1 MKRETQ
7 LELARIL
14 QAQAKSG
21 AAAHA
26 PAVFRNPVLS
36 YSDLQVAQRERER
49 LFRAMPLFIGM
60 SCRLPAPGD
69 YLAEE
74 IAGVPVLVVRGADGV
89 LRAFANICRHR
100 GAPVAAG
107 CGHAR
112 VFSCPY
118 HGWTYGLDGRLAGIP
133 EAASFGD
140 IDKAT
145 HGLTPLPTGE
155 RYGMIFIRLSPDAPL
170 DIDVDAHLAGLG
182 EEFGAYGFERYGCF
196 GSETMTPAINWKFGI
211 DTFLESYHL
220 PALHRATV
228 APLIRGNIGAFE
240 AFGDHARLTM
250 LRYSSSEW
258 DGLPEQE
265 WKVLP
270 HILPIYRL
278 FPNSVVV
285 FQSDHLETWRM
296 LPGPAPDRSVIEFA
310 LYTPEPPAT
319 DKARAYWQKNYDLAI
334 RTVLNEDFALGE
346 KMQRGFMSGLQADV
360 VYGRNEPA
368 LIHFHERLRA
378 VLAGE

>member
-1 MKRETQ
+1 VKRQTQ

-14 QAQAKSG
+14 QAQAKAG
-21 AAAHA
+21 AAALA
-26 PAVFRNPVLS
+26 PAMFRNPVRS
-36 YSDLQVAQRERER
+36 YSDPQIAQRERER

-74 IAGVPVLVVRGADGV
+74 IAGVPVLVARGADGA

-118 HGWTYGLDGRLAGIP
+118 HGWTYALDGRLAGIP
-133 EAASFGD
+133 EAESFGD
-140 IDKAT
+140 VDRST
-145 HGLTPLPTGE
+145 HGLTPLPAGE
-155 RYGMIFIRLSPDAPL
+155 RHGMIFVRLSPDAPL
-170 DIDVDAHLAGLG
+170 AIDVDAHLAGLG
-182 EEFGAYGFERYGCF
+182 EELGAYGFERYAYF
-196 GSETMTPAINWKFGI
+196 ASETMTPAINWKFGV

-220 PALHRATV
+220 PALHRKTV
-228 APLIRGNIGAFE
+228 APLIRGNIGAFQ
-240 AFGDHARLTM
+240 AFGDHCRLTM
-250 LRYSSSEW
+250 LRFSSSEW
-258 DGLPEQE
+258 DAQPEQE

-278 FPNSVVV
+278 LPSSVVV

-296 LPGPAPDRSVIEFA
+296 LPGPTPERSVIEFA
-310 LYTPEPPAT
+310 LYTPEVPAT
-319 DKARAYWQKNYDLAI
+319 EKARSYWKKNYDLAI
-334 RTVLNEDFALGE
+334 KTVLDEDFALGE
-346 KMQRGFMSGLQADV
+346 HMQRNFMSGVQGEV
-360 VYGRNEPA
+360 IYGRNEPA
-368 LIHFHERLRA
+368 LIHFHQRLRA
-378 VLAGE
+378 ALAG